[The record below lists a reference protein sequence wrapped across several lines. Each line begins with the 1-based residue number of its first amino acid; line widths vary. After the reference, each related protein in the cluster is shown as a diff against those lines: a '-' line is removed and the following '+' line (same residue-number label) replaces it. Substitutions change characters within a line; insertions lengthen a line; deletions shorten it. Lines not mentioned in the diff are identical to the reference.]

1 MLSSLL
7 EKIAPTSTLSTTFF
21 PPAALFSAEDMPDLS
36 GKVIIVTESGYD
48 LQWGT
53 NLPALKA
60 SKLASGTPSRVIN
73 TSSLA
78 HGYAPTSAPNKV
90 WEVDTFVGGGKRD
103 ALIKKWGE
111 YGARSKLYGQSKAGN
126 IAHANY
132 LGREHA
138 GDIVACSLHPG
149 MINSELQRHLPG
161 FVASI
166 VRWMSYPLTMGALT
180 QINTGT
186 ILTPEEING
195 KYYQPWGRVGHP
207 TPQSIDPARAD
218 EAHQS
223 FAPEDE
229 ARDESLTRIPHRGHR
244 AITGLVGAEKHEKV
258 AVGAHEDDA
267 VGFERNVADLAKLG
281 RRRDEGIGLVGR
293 DDEQALLGPANKG
306 GDSGWLVT
314 VANIDLPFF
323 ARLSVNARG
332 DGIVRDE
339 GDGVGDRGR
348 FIGRLLRLLAILA
361 IEHGVPL
368 ELGTKDGMIKYHN
381 HLDPPCRR

>member
-1 MLSSLL
+1 
-7 EKIAPTSTLSTTFF
+7 
-21 PPAALFSAEDMPDLS
+21 MPDLS

-53 NLPALKA
+53 NVLGPYYFTKLLMSIRRGAPWRFATTSRPCVLQLPALKA
-60 SKLASGTPSRVIN
+60 SKSASGTPSRVIN

-103 ALIKKWGE
+103 ALIKKWRE
-111 YGARSKLYGQSKAGN
+111 YGARSTLYGQSKAGN

-132 LGREHA
+132 LRREHA

-180 QINTGT
+180 QLNTGT

-223 FAPEDE
+223 CEAEFAKGKFRSP
-229 ARDESLTRIPHRGHR
+229 AGPIP
-244 AITGLVGAEKHEKV
+244 LM
-258 AVGAHEDDA
+258 
-267 VGFERNVADLAKLG
+267 
-281 RRRDEGIGLVGR
+281 
-293 DDEQALLGPANKG
+293 
-306 GDSGWLVT
+306 
-314 VANIDLPFF
+314 
-323 ARLSVNARG
+323 
-332 DGIVRDE
+332 
-339 GDGVGDRGR
+339 
-348 FIGRLLRLLAILA
+348 
-361 IEHGVPL
+361 PL
-368 ELGTKDGMIKYHN
+368 K
-381 HLDPPCRR
+381 

>member
-36 GKVIIVTESGYD
+36 GKVIIVTGGNAGIGYETVKALLKKNAKVYLAARSQDKAEKAIASLRQDTGREAIFLKLNLGDLASIKPSAEEFLSKEKKLDVLFNNAGVMTPPTGQLTESGYD

-53 NLPALKA
+53 NVLGPYYFTKLLIPALKA
-60 SKLASGTPSRVIN
+60 SKSASGTPSRVIN

-78 HGYAPTSAPNKV
+78 HAYAPTSAPNKV
-90 WEVDTFVGGGKRD
+90 WDVDSFVGGEKRD

-111 YGARSKLYGQSKAGN
+111 YGARSALYGQSKAGN

-180 QINTGT
+180 QLNTGT

-207 TPQSIDPARAD
+207 TTQSNDPARAD
-218 EAHQS
+218 ELHQLC
-223 FAPEDE
+223 E
-229 ARDESLTRIPHRGHR
+229 AE
-244 AITGLVGAEKHEKV
+244 
-258 AVGAHEDDA
+258 
-267 VGFERNVADLAKLG
+267 LAKL
-281 RRRDEGIGLVGR
+281 
-293 DDEQALLGPANKG
+293 
-306 GDSGWLVT
+306 
-314 VANIDLPFF
+314 
-323 ARLSVNARG
+323 
-332 DGIVRDE
+332 
-339 GDGVGDRGR
+339 
-348 FIGRLLRLLAILA
+348 
-361 IEHGVPL
+361 
-368 ELGTKDGMIKYHN
+368 
-381 HLDPPCRR
+381 